1 MAIEHY
7 LSYIY
12 LLFLKM
18 IKESNQILCF
28 TIENIRFAI
37 SLACVDRV
45 IRALEVTP
53 IPNAPLVILGVFDY
67 HGSVVPVINM
77 RHRLKMA
84 DQPVRIND
92 VFILADT
99 SKRKLALVADRAD
112 GIVNPS
118 SNELIKASD
127 IDSGF
132 EAKGVL
138 RRDDGIILIYDIE
151 QFLSSQEELDFQ
163 AAIDKHCKYEP

>member
-1 MAIEHY
+1 MLQETN
-7 LSYIY
+7 
-12 LLFLKM
+12 
-18 IKESNQILCF
+18 EILCF

-37 SLACVDRV
+37 CLSCVDRV

-53 IPNAPLVILGVFDY
+53 VPNAPLVIMGVFDY

-99 SKRKLALVADRAD
+99 SRRKLALVADKAD
-112 GIVNPS
+112 GIVKPT
-118 SNELIKASD
+118 SNELIKATD
-127 IDSGF
+127 LDSGF

-151 QFLSSQEELDFQ
+151 QFLSAQEELDFQ
-163 AAIDKHCKYEP
+163 EAIDKHCNYEP

>member
-1 MAIEHY
+1 MLQETN
-7 LSYIY
+7 
-12 LLFLKM
+12 
-18 IKESNQILCF
+18 EILCF

-37 SLACVDRV
+37 CLSCVDRV

-53 IPNAPLVILGVFDY
+53 VPNAPLVIMGVFDY

-77 RHRLKMA
+77 RHRLKMT

-99 SKRKLALVADRAD
+99 SRRKLALVADKAD
-112 GIVNPS
+112 GIVKPT
-118 SNELIKASD
+118 SNELIKATD
-127 IDSGF
+127 LDSGF

-151 QFLSSQEELDFQ
+151 QFLSAQEELDFQ
-163 AAIDKHCKYEP
+163 EAIDKHCNYEP